1 MEQIEQWRHGRDDS
15 NLNSMDNHVKLAQ
28 QKSQEHVSRKNE
40 PAIIGQV
47 EVYPNRNIV
56 HEFNVKGGLH
66 PRKIEQQPFQLG
78 PKSVAEDEILKKH
91 YEKLKSMVLADRDI
105 SHGIFPGVPQSSAD
119 VSVADDVKPPMSIA
133 NAQPVQF
140 DTAEKKL
147 NLTKRR
153 PFSNFLHRNNADNYI
168 MQHPLARQ
176 ILSSFAT
183 IRNSEKARNPEQL
196 AEGDATPKIPAE
208 VPKVVEDDLVIE
220 KEYQRL
226 QEKAKSRVLQSKK
239 EKEIVEARSNKAKK
253 YSNESKTKPTYFDPD
268 RDMYKNS
275 RNKPVTRKMWE
286 KKELGKTTGRLKSKG
301 EKGTFETS
309 TKIIPSR
316 QARFLCRIR
325 RPREP
330 GNSRRF

>member
-1 MEQIEQWRHGRDDS
+1 MVRRTARAFYDSLDGPFGAFPQQNNVFPVYNQEVNAVPVYDQQFNVATGHPPQNNLGANFDSAQERMIDHSLGVDSVDARSQDFQMPKVSRVPMEQIEQWRHGRDDS

-66 PRKIEQQPFQLG
+66 PREIEQQPFQLG

-119 VSVADDVKPPMSIA
+119 VSISDDVKPPMSIA

-176 ILSSFAT
+176 ILSSSAT

-196 AEGDATPKIPAE
+196 AEDA
-208 VPKVVEDDLVIE
+208 VPKS
-220 KEYQRL
+220 Q
-226 QEKAKSRVLQSKK
+226 KK
-239 EKEIVEARSNKAKK
+239 C
-253 YSNESKTKPTYFDPD
+253 
-268 RDMYKNS
+268 
-275 RNKPVTRKMWE
+275 RKLWKM
-286 KKELGKTTGRLKSKG
+286 
-301 EKGTFETS
+301 
-309 TKIIPSR
+309 I
-316 QARFLCRIR
+316 
-325 RPREP
+325 
-330 GNSRRF
+330 